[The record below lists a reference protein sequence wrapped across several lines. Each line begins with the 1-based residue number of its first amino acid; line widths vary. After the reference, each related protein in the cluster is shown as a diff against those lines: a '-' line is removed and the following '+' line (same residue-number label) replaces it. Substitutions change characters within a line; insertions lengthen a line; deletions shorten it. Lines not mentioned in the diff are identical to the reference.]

1 MNCGP
6 GSAEGQAEVGEGH
19 GTNGTPKNPCDI
31 VGQFSIQVDG
41 DECRLVEVDFQAN
54 GLSIIGQN
62 VLDGNSLSRAV
73 RHEQDCVIGVL
84 DDRIVH
90 IAIGREGQVN

>member
-1 MNCGP
+1 M
-6 GSAEGQAEVGEGH
+6 
-19 GTNGTPKNPCDI
+19 
-31 VGQFSIQVDG
+31 
-41 DECRLVEVDFQAN
+41 EVDFQAN

-62 VLDGNSLSRAV
+62 VLDGNSLSRAG